1 MTAVYRLVRHTVM
14 ARRLEA
20 YLMCRGIKF
29 RKGTTVTAFEG
40 EDGKA
45 RDTCSHAA
53 GIVHDFSDCSSP
65 SHWSCCTVPQHIIGK
80 CSISAVALEGAVAFS
95 GAASAAG
102 RPLLLYKQYGLPCDA
117 VEHQIS
123 YTMLANA

>member
-1 MTAVYRLVRHTVM
+1 MAIRLQ
-14 ARRLEA
+14 A
-20 YLMCRGIKF
+20 YLLCRGIKF

-53 GIVHDFSDCSSP
+53 GRVQLAFGCRSLSQ
-65 SHWSCCTVPQHIIGK
+65 WSCCTVPQHIVGK
-80 CSISAVALEGAVAFS
+80 CRSLGGAEAFS